1 MSVPGFGRLMTAMVT
16 PFHADGEVDYDRAA
30 ELARRLV
37 AEGTDTL
44 VVCGT
49 TGESPTLT
57 RDEKLRLF
65 ETVKKAV
72 GDTPVV
78 AGTGSY
84 CTRSTIELSKAAEE
98 RGVDGLLIVTP
109 YYNKPPQEGLF
120 AHFRSVAEA
129 VKTPVIVYNIPGRT
143 GVEIAPKVLAQL
155 AELPNV
161 VAVKESL
168 PSLEPVSVLA
178 ALLERAPVASGGAAS
193 RWTRP
198 DRAMEIYSGDDSA
211 TLPMMAL
218 GAMGVVSVASHVAGP
233 QMQEM
238 MKAFAAGRLDEARRI
253 HLRLYPLFTGL
264 FATTNPILPKAALKL
279 KGFPV
284 GGVRLPLVDSTP
296 EQEAVLAGIMRDAGV
311 L

>member
-1 MSVPGFGRLMTAMVT
+1 MNVPGFGRLMTAMVT
-16 PFHADGEVDYDRAA
+16 PFRPDGEVDFDRAA
-30 ELARRLV
+30 ELARRLL
-37 AEGTDTL
+37 AEGTETL

-57 RDEKLRLF
+57 REEKLRLF
-65 ETVKKAV
+65 ETVKGAV
-72 GDTPVV
+72 GNSPVI

-84 CTRSTIELSKAAEE
+84 CTRSTIELSRAARE
-98 RGVDGLLIVTP
+98 RGVDGLLVVTP
-109 YYNKPPQEGLF
+109 YYNKPPQEGLY
-120 AHFRSVAEA
+120 AHFRAVAEA
-129 VKTPVIVYNIPGRT
+129 VDLPIVLYNIPGRT
-143 GVEIAPKVLAQL
+143 GVEVSPSVLARL

-168 PSLEPVSVLA
+168 PSLEPVSALA
-178 ALLERAPVASGGAAS
+178 GMLERAPVASGASGS
-193 RWTRP
+193 RWVRP

-218 GAMGVVSVASHVAGP
+218 GAVGVVSVASHVAGP

-238 MKAFAAGRLDEARRI
+238 MQAFAAGRVDEARRM

-264 FATTNPILPKAALKL
+264 FATTNPTLPKAALKL

-284 GGVRLPLVDSTP
+284 GGLRQPLLEATP
-296 EQEAVLAGIMRDAGV
+296 EQEATLKKVMLEVGV